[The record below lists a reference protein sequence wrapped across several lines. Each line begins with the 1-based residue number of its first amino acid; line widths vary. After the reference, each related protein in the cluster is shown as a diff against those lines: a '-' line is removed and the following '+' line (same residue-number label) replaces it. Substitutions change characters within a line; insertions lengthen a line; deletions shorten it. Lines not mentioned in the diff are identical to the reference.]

1 MNSRDC
7 GVQGTGHSFK
17 SAQHAMAVQVMA
29 LTLGRWQVA
38 TATSPVVTS
47 SAAASH
53 PAGEFLPLLVASCRA
68 AEFLKQVAHWSSPL
82 GALISYSIYQRKWYH
97 HPLVCHALYL
107 DRSPAYRNKKVD
119 HTGLLVQLMCANR
132 YTTYS
137 ASNVN

>member
-1 MNSRDC
+1 MNGRDC

-17 SAQHAMAVQVMA
+17 SAQDAMAVQVMA

-68 AEFLKQVAHWSSPL
+68 AEYLKQVTHSSSPL
-82 GALISYSIYQRKWYH
+82 GALLSHSLCHREWSH
-97 HPLVCHALYL
+97 HLM
-107 DRSPAYRNKKVD
+107 RS
-119 HTGLLVQLMCANR
+119 G
-132 YTTYS
+132 
-137 ASNVN
+137 